1 MNMSDFNRVIL
12 MGRIGNDLELKTSA
26 QGKPYLK
33 ISLATHSFKSAEG
46 DGQSLK
52 TTHWHRVMVFG
63 HQAEVCAKYLQKGAQ
78 VMVEGTLEVRTY
90 TDKDDRKVT
99 RVSVIAFKVNF
110 FGGRMEARTESPME
124 SPREFPNDSDDSLH
138 HEDYE
143 QLAASA

>member
-33 ISLATHSFKSAEG
+33 ISLATHSFRTVGEG
-46 DGQSLK
+46 ESQK

-63 HQAEVCAKYLQKGAQ
+63 HQAEICAKYLLKGAQ
-78 VMVEGTLEVRTY
+78 IMVEGSLEVRTY
-90 TDKDDRKVT
+90 NDKDDRKVT
-99 RVSVIAFKVNF
+99 TVSVIASRVNF
-110 FGGRMEARTESPME
+110 FGGRMEAKPSSFATEE
-124 SPREFPNDSDDSLH
+124 
-138 HEDYE
+138 EDFE